1 MWCGFRSAV
10 TPVGGAGS
18 CGRGTPELSHVPRH
32 AAAAGR
38 AARMKHA
45 KPRRRASLCLA
56 DLRRLLMARHPGGQP
71 SSTPARSGRRPCS
84 ALWQWIGLRGL
95 EARGVSRWNADGCRW
110 SDAYS
115 LSLRFGLPSSGG
127 FYQRAR
133 YARSGRRPRRVPRRT
148 TVRDRRYSVGS
159 HRVRPHAAAAGRAA
173 CRAPTR
179 QFDASANCREPP
191 RSGGHGPQEG
201 GRPPAAV
208 RRSGALPRA
217 AAERRP
223 RPPGGRPP
231 GRLVAPWLRPR
242 RPKPAGAMDG
252 PAGAQ
257 SRNPESSSLRAGA
270 CSLRTALASICRIR
284 SRVTLKMCPT
294 SSSV

>member
-1 MWCGFRSAV
+1 MPALAAY
-10 TPVGGAGS
+10 AGS

-32 AAAAGR
+32 AAAASR

-133 YARSGRRPRRVPRRT
+133 HARSGRRPRRVLPQPR
-148 TVRDRRYSVGS
+148 
-159 HRVRPHAAAAGRAA
+159 
-173 CRAPTR
+173 C
-179 QFDASANCREPP
+179 
-191 RSGGHGPQEG
+191 GHGRLEG
-201 GRPPAAV
+201 GRP
-208 RRSGALPRA
+208 
-217 AAERRP
+217 
-223 RPPGGRPP
+223 
-231 GRLVAPWLRPR
+231 
-242 RPKPAGAMDG
+242 AGWSHLGCDHAG
-252 PAGAQ
+252 P
-257 SRNPESSSLRAGA
+257 SLRGPGMAPQA
-270 CSLRTALASICRIR
+270 
-284 SRVTLKMCPT
+284 
-294 SSSV
+294 